1 MVFDKNFY
9 DAALGDI
16 DALPYPAVEKLIKA
30 QGSRVHTGYAFS
42 ASGGGGL
49 LHTLLVAFALCIPSI
64 LLIRSKL
71 R

>member
-30 QGSRVHTGYAFS
+30 QDAHVRVGYAFS

-49 LHTLLVAFALCIPSI
+49 LHTLLLAFALCIPSI
-64 LLIRSKL
+64 LLVRRKM